1 MLLEAIAAGLVAVA
15 ILWMVLQPMIA
26 PAPQAAAPII
36 DPPTPEETA
45 RGRALLAL
53 KEIEFDRATAK
64 LSDEDYQMLRERY
77 ERAAIATM
85 EGCAKC
91 GAPLA
96 DSDRFCTRC
105 GARR

>member
-1 MLLEAIAAGLVAVA
+1 MLLEAIASGLVAVA

-26 PAPQAAAPII
+26 PAPPTVPII
-36 DPPTPEETA
+36 DPPEPEETA

-64 LSDEDYQMLRERY
+64 LSDEDYEMLRDRY

-91 GAPLA
+91 GAPL
-96 DSDRFCTRC
+96 SDTDKFCTKC
-105 GARR
+105 GTRR